1 MLTELTFHEL
11 EPMWRVGEFQFLRG
25 IPGSLDKPLL
35 LRKQINHSTYS
46 QTELEREFYILKKV
60 SLPNMLV
67 PINVCEQGILFEDTD
82 GQPLRMAMKNKTLTI
97 VDKLEIALHLVETIH
112 NYHEQDKTNLT
123 ITPDQLVLDST
134 NQVKIMPLPYVL
146 EPFVNKYQSPEALLK
161 QEQSYDK
168 RSDLY
173 KLGMLLYVLF
183 TNGNHPFPGNKN
195 INWRHCHIAVEPV
208 ALTRLNR
215 TIPKMIND
223 IVMTLLKKNP
233 DNRYQSGSHLLKDLA
248 ICWNTLKE
256 QGTIEPFRLS
266 LKRIDGH
273 FKLPNHFYGRED
285 ELKALYDLFQKA
297 AFGSTELVLLHGAS
311 GIGKTRLVNDQ
322 FRNMIQNR
330 AYFISGKFD
339 QMQTNV
345 PYQSLVEAFREIVS
359 EILTQTN
366 QQVAEWKDKILAAVG
381 KNGYVITSVIP
392 ELTAIIGEQEKSIEL
407 LSEKETENRFINVF
421 RQFVQVFTS
430 IDYPLVLFLDDIHW
444 ADQAS
449 IRLIH
454 LLLTDPNS
462 HRFIV
467 IGSFREN
474 EEEQTNF
481 IDTSFKNMDQY
492 GVRKTELRLPALS
505 ISEIDQLVADTFD
518 SEPVDTRG
526 LARLIFQKTA
536 GNPFYTEQLLQLIY
550 SKKWVTFQYA
560 SQKWRWNEIAIH
572 SIKDQEHILA
582 YMVRKISQLPKNVT
596 DTLQITACLGYSFYK
611 QDLALFSTFSS
622 GEMSDALEIAE
633 QEGLI
638 LPPDLENGNKRYHF
652 FHDRIQQIAYGL
664 NTETN
669 KQRIHLGVGRFLE
682 GIDPNEELIYKTVDH
697 YNKGKALIT
706 EIIEKERLLQLNFR
720 AGYKAKE
727 STAYDT
733 ALHYFQTAADM
744 IEASKWQTDFT
755 FCFDLYLELSDAAYK
770 CGAYK
775 LADNIYTDLL
785 QRARSWSQRSL
796 VYCKIITQYVNQ
808 GNYQEAINAGLYC
821 IDEMNMLIPT
831 KPTEQ
836 LLKQELIKTKSIF
849 PKDLTKL
856 TVIPDT
862 EDKEIEAIMAVLFQ
876 LVIPSFFTNK
886 GVFTMV
892 ICKFVQLILQHGKT
906 NVSPAVFAGFGI
918 LLCTELEE
926 YDTGY
931 QIGKMAVS
939 LADDTNLASVQC
951 KTYMMFGGVI
961 CQWDNKGIRGE
972 GDIYLKQAVKLGLRV
987 GDYIFTSMAI
997 GAHVNKIYVHETLA
1011 TISRINS
1018 GYKETLEQVRENFV
1032 LKNVQ
1037 VYLQF
1042 VKCLQGMT
1050 AQPLSMSDGSFN
1062 EKMFLAEVEQE
1073 DTKNT
1078 TLFQFYT
1085 YKTQICY
1092 INGSYQ
1098 QAVAYASKAE
1108 AYIGY
1113 ATHLPHLGEY
1123 HFYKALAMLECW
1135 KDEVGEKQ
1143 MEWTRVL
1150 RHDLAQLAKWREFNE
1165 ENYAHKEWLVRAE
1178 YARVLDYPDKAETLY
1193 EQAITAAE
1201 KSNYGRSIAITN
1213 ERAGKFYHN
1222 RGKTRMAKL
1231 SLEVAVEAFS
1241 LWGAIPKAKAL
1252 QQAYPAYF
1260 EIEAAELV
1268 VPDTYGGESM
1278 QIQNE
1283 LEVYPVNSLAT
1294 IMKASEAMAE
1304 EMDFTLSLKKLMLSI
1319 KRESLAEKGILLIK
1333 KGNDITVSAMVKG
1346 SADFI
1351 LVDEPLEKAIE
1362 IPHQIIRYVART
1374 KKQVRTDDPAYQKT
1388 YQGDAYLKQHMPK
1401 SVLCLPLSFQG
1412 EFKGILYLE
1421 NRWIAHLFSEE
1432 QAKIV
1437 TYLGTQAMFVNRL
1450 LETFQKTKKPEP
1462 ASETEADNPDKMVF
1476 EELTERELEII
1487 NLMAAGLS
1495 NQEIART
1502 LGLKVGTVKVHN
1514 HNIFSKLDV
1523 TRRTK
1528 AVFKANELKLIK
1540 QG

>member
-1 MLTELTFHEL
+1 MLTKLKFHEI
-11 EPMWRVGEFQFLRG
+11 EPMWRIGEFQFLRG
-25 IPGSLDKPLL
+25 IADSSDKPLL
-35 LRKQINHSTYS
+35 LRKQINRSTYT

-67 PINVCEQGILFEDTD
+67 PINVCEEGMLFEDTA
-82 GQPLRMAMKNKTLTI
+82 GQPLRTALKNKTLTI

-112 NYHEQDKTNLT
+112 HYHDQNKTNLT
-123 ITPDQLVLDST
+123 ITPDQLVLDSS
-134 NQVKIMPLPYVL
+134 NQIKIMPLPYVL
-146 EPFVNKYQSPEALLK
+146 EPFTNKYQSPEALLK
-161 QEQSYDK
+161 REQTHDQ

-183 TNGNHPFPGNKN
+183 TNGGHPFPGNKN
-195 INWRHCHIAVEPV
+195 INWKHCHIAVEPV

-215 TIPKMIND
+215 TIPTVIND
-223 IVMTLLKKNP
+223 IVMTLLTKNP

-248 ICWNTLKE
+248 ICWNELKE
-256 QGTIEPFRLS
+256 HGKIQSFRLS

-285 ELKALYDLFQKA
+285 ELKALYDLFQKS

-311 GIGKTRLVNDQ
+311 GVGKTRLVNDQ

-339 QMQTNV
+339 QMQNNV

-381 KNGYVITSVIP
+381 TNGYVITSVIP
-392 ELTAIIGEQEKSIEL
+392 ELAAIIGEQERIEL
-407 LSEKETENRFINVF
+407 LSEKETELRFINVF

-467 IGSFREN
+467 IGSFRGN
-474 EEEQTNF
+474 EEEQTVF
-481 IDTSFKNMDQY
+481 IDTSFKDMDQY
-492 GVRKTELRLPALS
+492 GVRTTSLQLPDLS
-505 ISEIDQLVADTFD
+505 ITEIDQFVADTFD

-560 SQKWRWNEIAIH
+560 SQKWGWNEIAIH
-572 SIKDQEHILA
+572 TIKDQEHIIA
-582 YMVRKISQLPKNVT
+582 YMVSKISQLPVNVT
-596 DTLQITACLGYSFYK
+596 DTLRITACFGYSFYK
-611 QDLALFSTFSS
+611 QDLKLFSTLSS
-622 GEMSDALEIAE
+622 GELLDALEIAE

-652 FHDRIQQIAYGL
+652 FHDRIQQIAYNL
-664 NTETN
+664 NTETD
-669 KQRIHLGVGRFLE
+669 KQRIHLGVGRFLV
-682 GIDPNEELIYKTVDH
+682 GIDPKKELIYKTVDH

-706 EIIEKERLLQLNFR
+706 DTMEKDKLLQLNYH

-733 ALHYFQTAADM
+733 ALHYFQTATDM
-744 IEASKWQTDFT
+744 IEADKWQTDFT
-755 FCFDLYLELSDAAYK
+755 FCFNLYLELSGAAYK
-770 CGAYK
+770 CGDYK

-785 QRARSWSQRSL
+785 QRARSWSERSL

-808 GNYQEAINAGLYC
+808 GNYEEAINAGLYC
-821 IDEMNMLIPT
+821 MDEMNMTIPT
-831 KPTEQ
+831 KPTDQ
-836 LLKQELIKTKSIF
+836 LIKQEIIKTKAIF

-856 TVIPDT
+856 TEIPDT
-862 EDKEIEAIMAVLFQ
+862 EDKEIEAIMALLFQ
-876 LVIPSFFTNK
+876 LVIPSFFSNK
-886 GVFTMV
+886 DVFTLI

-906 NVSPAVFAGFGI
+906 NVSPAVFAGYGI

-926 YDTGY
+926 YDTSY
-931 QIGKMAVS
+931 QIGKIAVA
-939 LADDTNLASVQC
+939 LADDTNLACVQC

-987 GDYIFTSMAI
+987 GDYIYTSMAI
-997 GAHVNKIYVHETLA
+997 GAHVNKIYVHETLD
-1011 TISRINS
+1011 TIDRINT
-1018 GYKETLEQVRENFV
+1018 GYKETLEQLREKFV
-1032 LKNVQ
+1032 LKNVK

-1042 VKCLQGMT
+1042 VKCLKGMT
-1050 AQPLSMSDGSFN
+1050 VQPLSLSDASFN
-1062 EKMFLAEVEQE
+1062 EDMFLAEVEQQ
-1073 DTKNT
+1073 DTKNV

-1098 QAVAYASKAE
+1098 QAVAYALKAE
-1108 AYIGY
+1108 AYIVY

-1150 RHDLAQLAKWREFNE
+1150 RHDLAQLAKWRDHNE
-1165 ENYAHKEWLVRAE
+1165 ENFAHKEWLVRAE
-1178 YARVLDYPDKAETLY
+1178 YARVLDYPEKAEVLY
-1193 EQAITAAE
+1193 EQAITSAE
-1201 KSNYGRSIAITN
+1201 KSNYSRSIAITN

-1231 SLEVAVEAFS
+1231 SLEIAVEAFN
-1241 LWGAIPKAKAL
+1241 LWGARPKAKAI
-1252 QQAYPAYF
+1252 QQNYPAYF
-1260 EIEAAELV
+1260 KIETDHVAV
-1268 VPDTYGGESM
+1268 SDPYGSEPI

-1283 LEVYPVNSLAT
+1283 LEVYPVNSLAA

-1304 EMDFTLSLKKLMLSI
+1304 EMDFTSSLKKLMLSI

-1333 KGNDITVSAMVKG
+1333 KGDDITVTAMVKG
-1346 SADFI
+1346 SADFM
-1351 LVDEPLEKAIE
+1351 LSDESLDKSME

-1374 KKQVRTDDPAYQKT
+1374 KKQVRTDDKAYQKA

-1450 LETFQKTKKPEP
+1450 LETFQTSEKPEP
-1462 ASETEADNPDKMVF
+1462 ANKTEADNSDKLII

-1502 LGLKVGTVKVHN
+1502 LGVKVGTVKVHN